1 MDYSLQDNNYNVG
14 MPRSSDDGS
23 NYDIIARVKDAVATP
38 GETELKQMTAF
49 YQELTALRKS
59 SPLFTLGDGA
69 TVMKRV
75 DFRNTGADQQTGLL
89 VMTIDD
95 GMQAGASLD
104 SRVDGIVVAINA
116 APESRTL
123 QDFAGTSLQLS
134 AIQQAAGDRS
144 LASGVQ
150 VAADGSVTLPAGRL
164 PFSSCRRASRRALAC
179 R

>member
-1 MDYSLQDNNYNVG
+1 
-14 MPRSSDDGS
+14 
-23 NYDIIARVKDAVATP
+23 
-38 GETELKQMTAF
+38 
-49 YQELTALRKS
+49 
-59 SPLFTLGDGA
+59 
-69 TVMKRV
+69 
-75 DFRNTGADQQTGLL
+75 
-89 VMTIDD
+89 MTID

-134 AIQQAAGDRS
+134 VIQQAAGDRS
-144 LASGVQ
+144 LASGR
-150 VAADGSVTLPAGRL
+150 LPLTVWSRCRPGRL

>member
-1 MDYSLQDNNYNVG
+1 DNNYNVG

-75 DFRNTGADQQTGLL
+75 DFRNTGADQQTG
-89 VMTIDD
+89 
-95 GMQAGASLD
+95 
-104 SRVDGIVVAINA
+104 
-116 APESRTL
+116 
-123 QDFAGTSLQLS
+123 
-134 AIQQAAGDRS
+134 
-144 LASGVQ
+144 
-150 VAADGSVTLPAGRL
+150 
-164 PFSSCRRASRRALAC
+164 
-179 R
+179 